1 MIEKPPEN
9 SEPKYL
15 EDKEPEENDEPV
27 NVLPYTPESAGETT
41 RKSGLAYSAGITLF
55 GSVVI
60 MLFIG
65 WLLDRYFATSPVF
78 LVGGLIFGAALG
90 FYQFFRITSRII
102 GK

>member
-1 MIEKPPEN
+1 MIEKP
-9 SEPKYL
+9 SEYL
-15 EDKEPEENDEPV
+15 EDKEPEENGGANDGPV
-27 NVLPYTPESAGETT
+27 EVLPFTPESAGETV
-41 RKSGLAYSAGITLF
+41 RKSGLAYSAGIALF

-65 WLLDRYFATSPVF
+65 WLLDRYLGTSPGF
-78 LVGGLIFGAALG
+78 LIGGIIVGAGLG